1 MTAITQTASDPLYI
15 SQLAYGHVSY
25 RTDIRHPENV
35 RYARN
40 GDIRCAGCG
49 LCAAYMMVR
58 SMTNRDLRIELFR
71 DLSYRAG
78 ANLDPG
84 TDMLIYG
91 RALAET
97 FRLSMAVSDDERK
110 LIAALKS
117 GAKASSMSEA
127 ITTAIS
133 ASFQMKVTLFLPT
146 AMMREEMR
154 SRSLIRHSGRIST
167 RAGGEAARFASRG
180 CGALRLPGRSER
192 TRLTARRLIIS
203 FIRQIDLKSLD

>member
-1 MTAITQTASDPLYI
+1 MTAVTQTASDPLYI

-58 SMTNRDLRIELFR
+58 SMTDRDLRIELFR

-97 FRLSMAVSDDERK
+97 FRLSMAVSDDERE

-117 GAKASSMSEA
+117 GAKAIINVGGDHDGYIGVFSDEGHFVFANSYDEGRDE
-127 ITTAIS
+127 IEILDP
-133 ASFQMKVTLFLPT
+133 SFRADKYEGRGRSGKVRIEG
-146 AMMREEMR
+146 MRC
-154 SRSLIRHSGRIST
+154 
-167 RAGGEAARFASRG
+167 FAS
-180 CGALRLPGRSER
+180 PGTIREDTANRSPAYYLFYS
-192 TRLTARRLIIS
+192 TN
-203 FIRQIDLKSLD
+203 